1 MKHLM
6 KSLIL
11 LMGLSLCI
19 IACDSEDDE
28 ASPATTNATNNNGGN
43 NNGGG
48 NSGGTTLDTSIT
60 NRDEF
65 VYCKIDGVEFTSRD
79 DTRFNRLREPFGN
92 FQLIGTGP
100 TGAGGITITLWGYDG
115 RTGLFDASTSN
126 GNSNPNLASTISLQY
141 LAENP
146 RITYDCSYSNSNMG
160 LTMGSANITRSDS
173 LFMEGTFEFTA
184 INPSDSTDK
193 VVVTEGAF
201 KLERE

>member
-1 MKHLM
+1 MKNLT
-6 KSLIL
+6 KTLVIL
-11 LMGLSLCI
+11 FLASI
-19 IACDSEDDE
+19 SFIACEKEDDTE
-28 ASPATTNATNNNGGN
+28 PTTPVIN

-48 NSGGTTLDTSIT
+48 NNGGGTSNLDTSIT
-60 NRDEF
+60 NRNEY

-79 DTRFNRLREPFGN
+79 DTRFNRIREPFGN

-100 TGAGGITITLWGYDG
+100 SGTGGITITLWDYDG
-115 RTGLFDASTSN
+115 RTGVFDASTSN
-126 GNSNPNLASTISLQY
+126 GNSNPNLASTISLQR

-146 RITYDCSYSNSNMG
+146 RVTYDCSYNNSTMG

-184 INPSDSTDK
+184 VNPSDSTDK